1 MSSTD
6 TPMEISFRLDSAK
19 LSQVLTFFLVVI
31 SVYIEM
37 YILDTVFL
45 L

>member
-1 MSSTD
+1 MSSAD
-6 TPMEISFRLDSAK
+6 TPMEISFRHDSAK
-19 LSQVLTFFLVVI
+19 LSQVLTSFLGGVG
-31 SVYIEM
+31 VYIKM